1 MSLKLSSFTSFHRR
15 SMQSISTPNIWLVK
29 IILPHSNKV
38 LKIYD
43 GQWREKNWSSM
54 VSIEWKMKC
63 KYELEFIEEC
73 FTLFEWSSIQYIAYS
88 SSFYEYSNWLDSRSN
103 DVGCCRWKMFP
114 VSQFNR
120 FRKDA
125 RIYVVVK
132 LQSMAAYSILC
143 TLQIFTQITT
153 DVLDSVGTL
162 KTSNLRI
169 YRPKICSQ
177 NCVVFFIYSQT
188 YVWNSNKW
196 NAFSSCNRMYVE
208 CTKYTC
214 AAHAIHS
221 VNWKIQPLFLFC
233 FQVSIQDMHT
243 EADGEAW
250 VTRLM

>member
-1 MSLKLSSFTSFHRR
+1 MASGEKKIGHPWFRLSED
-15 SMQSISTPNIWLVK
+15 WK
-29 IILPHSNKV
+29 I
-38 LKIYD
+38 
-43 GQWREKNWSSM
+43 
-54 VSIEWKMKC
+54 KC

-73 FTLFEWSSIQYIAYS
+73 FTLFEWLSIQYIAYS

-177 NCVVFFIYSQT
+177 NCVVFFYIFTNICMES
-188 YVWNSNKW
+188 
-196 NAFSSCNRMYVE
+196 
-208 CTKYTC
+208 TK
-214 AAHAIHS
+214 AD
-221 VNWKIQPLFLFC
+221 LFGLFE
-233 FQVSIQDMHT
+233 QVKC
-243 EADGEAW
+243 
-250 VTRLM
+250 L